1 MYDTLVKHCIH
12 QSAQRPCTQHSVW
25 LHVKTSQPVHIFTVT
40 VFCVTDVLTFS
51 FYWRMFTSSLGV
63 EQHRTVALSLSF
75 CAALEAESLRFNLQC
90 AGAQSQ
96 SHRKRGS
103 PHCTAVTWHT
113 FRCRSFFL
121 ILDTLNVQ
129 YVHVSRQKC
138 EFCQFKCKSKR
149 VDLYVLTFN
158 LGL

>member
-12 QSAQRPCTQHSVW
+12 HSAQRPCTQHSVW

-75 CAALEAESLRFNLQC
+75 CAALEAESLHFNLQC

>member
-1 MYDTLVKHCIH
+1 M
-12 QSAQRPCTQHSVW
+12 
-25 LHVKTSQPVHIFTVT
+25 HIFTAT

-63 EQHRTVALSLSF
+63 EQHRTLALSLSF
-75 CAALEAESLRFNLQC
+75 CTALEAESQHFNLQC
-90 AGAQSQ
+90 DGAQSQ

-103 PHCTAVTWHT
+103 PHCTALTRHA
-113 FRCRSFFL
+113 FRCRRFFL
-121 ILDTLNVQ
+121 ILHTLNVQ

-138 EFCQFKCKSKR
+138 ELFQFKCKSKGF
-149 VDLYVLTFN
+149 DLYVLTFN